1 MNDTSCIVL
10 HPMLRLIIMCA
21 FGINHKGQSIE
32 HNNIIIVVYFYRRVI
47 PLWRWYSSTY
57 LDWACGLPTAV
68 YTTGILCTSVNSCVA
83 MAV

>member
-32 HNNIIIVVYFYRRVI
+32 HNNIIIVVSLYRRVI
-47 PLWRWYSSTY
+47 PLW
-57 LDWACGLPTAV
+57 PV
-68 YTTGILCTSVNSCVA
+68 V
-83 MAV
+83 